1 MKKYII
7 NLIPFILGIGCLG
20 SFSFIGSKVLEDGTL
35 SEPFFLILTA
45 YLLFFIGIIGLI
57 VRFIFDFIKDKKVKT
72 KNL

>member
-20 SFSFIGSKVLEDGTL
+20 SFSIIGSKVLEDGTL
-35 SEPFFLILTA
+35 SEPFFLIPTA
-45 YLLFFIGIIGLI
+45 YLLFFIGIIGLT
-57 VRFIFDFIKDKKVKT
+57 VRFIFDFIKGKKVKT